1 MILGIYRCT
10 QSLPTVKLIHLQSS
24 AMKTAQTATDLVRAY
39 LREIGKVPLLTHEEE
54 IYYGK
59 QVKRVT
65 GLYEVKESLA
75 AQLGHEPTLDEWAKA
90 ADLDIKDLN
99 TAIAEGEFAKRKMV
113 EANLRLV
120 VSVAKKYI
128 KRNVDLLDLI
138 QEGSIGMQRGV
149 EKFDPTKGYRFS
161 TYAYWWIR
169 QAITRAI
176 AEKGRTIR
184 LPIHITEKLNKI
196 KKAQRYLSQQL
207 GRAPS
212 VGELAEELELT
223 PRQVREYLERARL
236 PLSLDLRLGDN
247 HDTELGEML
256 EDTNATPEEFVVQ
269 SSLSTDLERL
279 MSSLTTQQRE
289 VISLRYGLADGQS
302 MTLARIGEMLNI
314 SRERVRQIEREALT
328 KLRKS
333 KISINEYLAS

>member
-1 MILGIYRCT
+1 
-10 QSLPTVKLIHLQSS
+10 
-24 AMKTAQTATDLVRAY
+24 MKTAQKPTDLVRTY
-39 LREIGKVPLLTHEEE
+39 LREIGRVPLLTHEEE
-54 IYYGK
+54 IRYGK
-59 QVKRVT
+59 QVQKCT
-65 GLYEVKESLA
+65 ALYELRNNLTEQLERQPSLA
-75 AQLGHEPTLDEWAKA
+75 EWAKA
-90 ADLDIKDLN
+90 AQLEEQELQQ
-99 TAIAEGEFAKRKMV
+99 AIALGEIAKRKMV

-176 AEKGRTIR
+176 AEKARTIR

-196 KKAQRYLSQQL
+196 KKAQRQLSQEL
-207 GRAPS
+207 GRAPT
-212 VGELAEELELT
+212 VAELAEELNLT
-223 PRQVREYLERARL
+223 VKQVRECLDKSRL
-236 PLSLDLRLGDN
+236 PLSLDIRLGDN
-247 HDTELGEML
+247 YDTELGEML
-256 EDTNATPEEFVVQ
+256 EDTGASPEDFVVQ
-269 SSLSTDLERL
+269 NSLSSDLEQL
-279 MSSLTTQQRE
+279 MSSLTPQQKQ
-289 VISLRYGLADGQS
+289 VIKLRFGLSDGQS
-302 MTLARIGEMLNI
+302 MTLAKIGEVLNI

-333 KISINEYLAS
+333 KHNINEYLAS

>member
-1 MILGIYRCT
+1 
-10 QSLPTVKLIHLQSS
+10 
-24 AMKTAQTATDLVRAY
+24 MKTAQTATDLVRTY
-39 LREIGKVPLLTHEEE
+39 LREIGRVPLLTHEEE
-54 IYYGK
+54 IFYGK
-59 QVKRVT
+59 QVQRST
-65 GLYEVKESLA
+65 ALHEVREYLA
-75 AQLGHEPTLDEWAKA
+75 TQLGRQPTLEEWAA
-90 ADLDIKDLN
+90 ETNLETFELNEVIAD
-99 TAIAEGEFAKRKMV
+99 GEIAKRKMV

-176 AEKGRTIR
+176 AEKARTIR

-196 KKAQRYLSQQL
+196 KKAQRHLSQKL

-212 VGELAEELELT
+212 AAELAQELELT
-223 PRQVREYLERARL
+223 PKQVREYLEKARL

-247 HDTELGEML
+247 YDTELGEML
-256 EDTNATPEEFVVQ
+256 EDPGASPEEFVMQ
-269 SSLSTDLERL
+269 SSLSYDLERL
-279 MSSLTTQQRE
+279 MGELTPQQKE
-289 VISLRYGLADGQS
+289 VITLRFGLLDGQAL
-302 MTLARIGEMLNI
+302 TLAKIGEILNI

-333 KISINEYLAS
+333 KASMDEYLAS

>member
-1 MILGIYRCT
+1 
-10 QSLPTVKLIHLQSS
+10 
-24 AMKTAQTATDLVRAY
+24 MKTAQTATDLVRTY
-39 LREIGKVPLLTHEEE
+39 LREIGRVPLLTHEEE
-54 IYYGK
+54 ICYGK
-59 QVKRVT
+59 QVQRST
-65 GLYEVKESLA
+65 TLQEVRESLA
-75 AQLGHEPTLDEWAKA
+75 SQLGREPTLEEWAKESKLETSA
-90 ADLDIKDLN
+90 LN
-99 TAIAEGEFAKRKMV
+99 EAIAEGEIAKRKMV

-176 AEKGRTIR
+176 AEKARTIR

-196 KKAQRYLSQQL
+196 KKAQRHLSQKL

-212 VGELAEELELT
+212 VGELATELDLT
-223 PRQVREYLERARL
+223 PKQVREYLEKARL

-247 HDTELGEML
+247 YDTELGEML
-256 EDTNATPEEFVVQ
+256 EDPGASPEEFVMQ
-269 SSLSTDLERL
+269 TSLSYDLEQL
-279 MSSLTTQQRE
+279 MEELTPQQRE
-289 VISLRYGLADGQS
+289 VITLRFGLIDGQAL
-302 MTLARIGEMLNI
+302 TLARIGEILNI
-314 SRERVRQIEREALT
+314 SRERVRQIEREALN

-333 KISINEYLAS
+333 KASMNEYLAS

>member
-1 MILGIYRCT
+1 M
-10 QSLPTVKLIHLQSS
+10 
-24 AMKTAQTATDLVRAY
+24 
-39 LREIGKVPLLTHEEE
+39 PLLTHEEE
-54 IYYGK
+54 IFYGK
-59 QVKRVT
+59 QVQRSST
-65 GLYEVKESLA
+65 LHEVRENLA
-75 AQLGHEPTLDEWAKA
+75 TQLGRQPNIEEWATA
-90 ADLDIKDLN
+90 AKLEIAELN
-99 TAIAEGEFAKRKMV
+99 DAIAEGEIAKRKMV

-176 AEKGRTIR
+176 AEKARTIR

-196 KKAQRYLSQQL
+196 KKAQRHLSQRL

-212 VGELAEELELT
+212 ASELAQELELT
-223 PRQVREYLERARL
+223 PKQVREYLEKARL

-247 HDTELGEML
+247 YDTELGEML
-256 EDTNATPEEFVVQ
+256 EDPGASPEEFVMQ
-269 SSLSTDLERL
+269 SSLSYDLERL
-279 MSSLTTQQRE
+279 MEELTPQQRE
-289 VISLRYGLADGQS
+289 VITLRFGLTDGQAL
-302 MTLARIGEMLNI
+302 TLARIGEILNI

-333 KISINEYLAS
+333 KASMDEYLAS

>member
-1 MILGIYRCT
+1 
-10 QSLPTVKLIHLQSS
+10 
-24 AMKTAQTATDLVRAY
+24 MKTAQTSTDLVRTY
-39 LREIGKVPLLTHEEE
+39 LREIGRVPLLTHEQE
-54 IYYGK
+54 IMYGK
-59 QVKRVT
+59 QVQRSAA
-65 GLYEVKESLA
+65 LQAQKEALA
-75 AQLGHEPTLDEWAKA
+75 AQLGHEPTLTEWAQLCGLSEA
-90 ADLDIKDLN
+90 ELEQQIK
-99 TAIAEGEFAKRKMV
+99 EGENAKRKMV

-207 GRAPS
+207 GRAATAS
-212 VGELAEELELT
+212 ELAKELDLEPQL
-223 PRQVREYLERARL
+223 VREYLERARQ
-236 PLSLDLRLGDN
+236 PLSLDLRVGDN
-247 HDTELGEML
+247 QDTELGELL
-256 EDTNATPEEFVVQ
+256 EDTGSSPEEFAIQ
-269 SSLSTDLERL
+269 SALQTNLEKLMADL
-279 MSSLTTQQRE
+279 TPQQRE
-289 VISLRYGLADGQS
+289 VLAMRFGLEDGQAL
-302 MTLARIGEMLNI
+302 TLAKIGDLLNI
-314 SRERVRQIEREALT
+314 SRERVRQIEREALS
-328 KLRKS
+328 KLRKR
-333 KISINEYLAS
+333 KADMDEFIAS

>member
-1 MILGIYRCT
+1 
-10 QSLPTVKLIHLQSS
+10 
-24 AMKTAQTATDLVRAY
+24 MKTAQTPTDLVRTY
-39 LREIGKVPLLTHEEE
+39 LREIGRVPLLTHEEE
-54 IYYGK
+54 IFYGK
-59 QVKRVT
+59 QVQRSST
-65 GLYEVKESLA
+65 LHEIRESLA
-75 AQLGHEPTLDEWAKA
+75 NQLGRQPSLEEWAKA
-90 ADLDIKDLN
+90 TKLETTNLN
-99 TAIAEGEFAKRKMV
+99 EAIADGEIAKRKMV

-196 KKAQRYLSQQL
+196 KKAQRQLSQRL

-212 VGELAEELELT
+212 AGELAEELELT
-223 PRQVREYLERARL
+223 PKQVREYLEKARL

-247 HDTELGEML
+247 YDTELGEML
-256 EDTNATPEEFVVQ
+256 EDPGASPEEFVMQ
-269 SSLSTDLERL
+269 SSLSNDLGRL
-279 MSSLTTQQRE
+279 MADLTPQQRE
-289 VISLRYGLADGQS
+289 VISLRFGLTDGQAL
-302 MTLARIGEMLNI
+302 TLARIGEILSI

-333 KISINEYLAS
+333 RADMDEYLAS

>member
-1 MILGIYRCT
+1 
-10 QSLPTVKLIHLQSS
+10 
-24 AMKTAQTATDLVRAY
+24 MKTAPTATDLVRTY
-39 LREIGKVPLLTHEEE
+39 LREIGRVPLLTHEEE
-54 IYYGK
+54 IFYGK
-59 QVKRVT
+59 QVQRAT
-65 GLYEVKESLA
+65 SLYEVREILA
-75 AQLGHEPTLDEWAKA
+75 QQIGHEPTIEEWATEA
-90 ADLDIKDLN
+90 QLEPTELEI
-99 TAIAEGEFAKRKMV
+99 AIAEGERAKRKMV

-176 AEKGRTIR
+176 AEKARTIR

-196 KKAQRYLSQQL
+196 KKAQRQLSQQL
-207 GRAPS
+207 GRAPTIS
-212 VGELAEELELT
+212 ELAKELELT
-223 PRQVREYLERARL
+223 PKQVREYLEKARL

-247 HDTELGEML
+247 YDTELGEML
-256 EDTNATPEEFVVQ
+256 EDTGASPEDFVVQ
-269 SSLSTDLERL
+269 SSLSKDLERM
-279 MSSLTTQQRE
+279 MSELTPQQKE
-289 VISLRYGLADGQS
+289 VINLRFGLTDGQS
-302 MTLARIGEMLNI
+302 LTLAKIGEILNI

-333 KISINEYLAS
+333 KTNINEYLAS

>member
-1 MILGIYRCT
+1 
-10 QSLPTVKLIHLQSS
+10 
-24 AMKTAQTATDLVRAY
+24 MKTAQTATDLVRTY
-39 LREIGKVPLLTHEEE
+39 LREIGRVPLLTHEQE
-54 IYYGK
+54 ILYGK
-59 QVKRVT
+59 QVQRST
-65 GLYEVKESLA
+65 TLQMARESLCE
-75 AQLGHEPTLDEWAKA
+75 QLGREPTLEDWVEAT
-90 ADLDIKDLN
+90 DVSDSVELN
-99 TAIAEGEFAKRKMV
+99 KAIAAGEIAKRKMV

-138 QEGSIGMQRGV
+138 QEGTIGMQRGV

-196 KKAQRYLSQQL
+196 KKAQRQLSQQL
-207 GRAPS
+207 GRAPTAS
-212 VGELAEELELT
+212 ELATELELT
-223 PRQVREYLERARL
+223 PKQVREYLERARL
-236 PLSLDLRLGDN
+236 PLSLDLRVGDN
-247 HDTELGEML
+247 QDTELGELL
-256 EDTNATPEEFVVQ
+256 EDTGASPEEFVMQ

-279 MSSLTTQQRE
+279 MADLTPQQRE
-289 VISLRYGLADGQS
+289 VLALRFGLMDGQAL
-302 MTLARIGEMLNI
+302 TLAKIGDLLNI

-328 KLRKS
+328 KLRKR
-333 KISINEYLAS
+333 KADMGEYIAS